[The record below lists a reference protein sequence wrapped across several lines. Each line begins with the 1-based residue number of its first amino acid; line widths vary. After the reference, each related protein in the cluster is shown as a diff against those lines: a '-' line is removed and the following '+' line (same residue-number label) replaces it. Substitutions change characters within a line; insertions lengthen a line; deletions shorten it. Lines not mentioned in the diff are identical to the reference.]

1 MLIRGNSMVPSYRNM
16 QFTILDRHGSD
27 FSYGDVIAFR
37 CDSLSSILVK
47 RVAACPGDTVIIKGG
62 TLYINNTIS
71 KVYPEM
77 ELFEYAGVLD
87 EETHLNEN
95 QYIVIGDNVSES
107 KDSRFE
113 TVSSIE
119 RKNILGKIVN

>member
-1 MLIRGNSMVPSYRNM
+1 M
-16 QFTILDRHGSD
+16 QFTILDRHGSN

-62 TLYINNTIS
+62 MLYINDTIS
-71 KVYPEM
+71 NVYPEM

-87 EETHLNEN
+87 EEIHLNEK

-113 TVSSIE
+113 TVGSIE